1 MITEYIK
8 QNDIKTA
15 FVAMDNE
22 KAFDRIEHNFIK
34 AVLKKYNFPKNF
46 IKWFNIIYS
55 DITSKVMVNGTF
67 TKDIKINRSVR
78 QGCPLSMILYILCIE
93 PLIYKISQNTLIKGI
108 KIPNC
113 EREIKT
119 IQHADDITSI
129 ITTDTSYTQIQKEY
143 KKYGEVS
150 G

>member
-1 MITEYIK
+1 M
-8 QNDIKTA
+8 
-15 FVAMDNE
+15 
-22 KAFDRIEHNFIK
+22 
-34 AVLKKYNFPKNF
+34 
-46 IKWFNIIYS
+46 
-55 DITSKVMVNGTF
+55 
-67 TKDIKINRSVR
+67 
-78 QGCPLSMILYILCIE
+78 E

-143 KKYGEVS
+143 KNYGKVS
-150 G
+150 GSKINEDKTEFLTFGVFEGISKNIYIK

>member
-1 MITEYIK
+1 MI
-8 QNDIKTA
+8 
-15 FVAMDNE
+15 
-22 KAFDRIEHNFIK
+22 
-34 AVLKKYNFPKNF
+34 
-46 IKWFNIIYS
+46 
-55 DITSKVMVNGTF
+55 NGTF

-119 IQHADDITSI
+119 IQHADDINSI

-150 G
+150 GSKINEDKTEILTFSAYDGISKEYIKYNIKILGCFFGKK